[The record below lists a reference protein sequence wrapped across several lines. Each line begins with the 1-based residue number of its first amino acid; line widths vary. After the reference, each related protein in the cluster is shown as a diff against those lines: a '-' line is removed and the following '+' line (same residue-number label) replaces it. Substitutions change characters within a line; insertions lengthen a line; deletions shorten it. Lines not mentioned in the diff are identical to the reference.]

1 MSEYPDSYIP
11 PTPEVDQQG
20 GDDLPSYEDLAAQ
33 HGPNSRC
40 VHTTSHINCREVLFF
55 ERDIPLQGEIHR
67 RTIRLVTFYKADA
80 DDVPLIIFEEK
91 SNALEPASV
100 ARPATGA

>member
-1 MSEYPDSYIP
+1 MQLCARAARRVVSEPIP
-11 PTPEVDQQG
+11 RTEMRPRTMIYLDA
-20 GDDLPSYEDLAAQ
+20 S
-33 HGPNSRC
+33 N
-40 VHTTSHINCREVLFF
+40 VLFF

-67 RTIRLVTFYKADA
+67 RAIRLVTFYKADA